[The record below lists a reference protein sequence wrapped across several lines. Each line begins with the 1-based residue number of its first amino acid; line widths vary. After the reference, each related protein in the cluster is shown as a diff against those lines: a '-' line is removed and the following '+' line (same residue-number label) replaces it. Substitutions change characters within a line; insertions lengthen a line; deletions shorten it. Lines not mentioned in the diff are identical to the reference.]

1 MTVDLAVIGK
11 VEGGYLV
18 PLRNHLR
25 VAFGT
30 SGFDMLFKGV
40 KIAYGRR
47 IWNRRKQHQLMQ
59 HVLIAHGMMSHLRHH
74 TYEWLLAMR
83 YCPGHLFMSIFI
95 SGTLQDVTGH
105 FQ

>member
-47 IWNRRKQHQLMQ
+47 IWNRRKQRQFMQ
-59 HVLIAHGMMSHLRHH
+59 HVLITHGMMSHLRHH

-83 YCPGHLFMSIFI
+83 YCTGHLFMSILIFCMLMEVK
-95 SGTLQDVTGH
+95 GN
-105 FQ
+105 